1 MSALA
6 RGESRLCPSSI
17 LRPILPVEMGLLSP
31 FIEPYSRWFV
41 SGGFIPFANSL
52 CIGLFERGASE
63 HTESGQTNIPRGL
76 ERTYRERES
85 GLGMFVLVTYVR

>member
-17 LRPILPVEMGLLSP
+17 LRSILPVEMGLLSP
-31 FIEPYSRWFV
+31 FIKPYSRWFV

-52 CIGLFERGASE
+52 CVGYFERRLA
-63 HTESGQTNIPRGL
+63 NIPRGL
-76 ERTYRERES
+76 ERTYREWES